1 VNDEATNS
9 KPDERTAPGLEAAP
23 RWKWNFQ
30 PNADELRTFLNTPT
44 PLPQG
49 AVSVSAVSNGFHII
63 FFE

>member
-1 VNDEATNS
+1 MYDEPTGS
-9 KPDERTAPGLEAAP
+9 QPDERSTLRADEAA

-30 PNADELRTFLNTPT
+30 PNADALRNFLNTPT

-49 AVSVSAVSNGFHII
+49 AVSVSAVDNGFHII